1 MKQQL
6 TITFEIFVPS
16 FSLTDNAFYCNKL
29 NRQDLA
35 EELIFFIT
43 TFNTNSQLC
52 HKMKKYNFWLQKKS
66 KSKINIIVEIFGGY
80 LCNNFDVVFRIK
92 SIFKSLMSKVN
103 FSLVFYAK
111 KLKNIKIQFSVT
123 KRGQNQKQI

>member
-43 TFNTNSQLC
+43 TFNTNSQFC
-52 HKMKKYNFWLQKKS
+52 HKMKKYNFWLLKS
-66 KSKINIIVEIFGGY
+66 
-80 LCNNFDVVFRIK
+80 VFPTL
-92 SIFKSLMSKVN
+92 SDL
-103 FSLVFYAK
+103 L
-111 KLKNIKIQFSVT
+111 VT
-123 KRGQNQKQI
+123 KRILFPRKKPFSSAKKTFFCAGGLIFAAALIFAGALKTTAALIFVGGLNICC